1 MNISNMIKIAIMG
14 ASTDDESKD
23 KMIHYLENLEDDK
36 LFLETL
42 ETCGIRDWENYSIAK
57 TLFLEKKSI
66 N

>member
-1 MNISNMIKIAIMG
+1 MNISKMIKIAIMG

-42 ETCGIRDWENYSIAK
+42 GICGIRDWENYSIAK

>member
-14 ASTDDESKD
+14 TSTDDESKD
-23 KMIHYLENLEDDK
+23 KMIHYLEDLEDDK

-42 ETCGIRDWENYSIAK
+42 EICGIRDWENYSIAK

-66 N
+66 K

>member
-1 MNISNMIKIAIMG
+1 
-14 ASTDDESKD
+14 
-23 KMIHYLENLEDDK
+23 MIHYLENLEDDK

>member
-14 ASTDDESKD
+14 TSTDDESKD

-36 LFLETL
+36 LFLNAL
-42 ETCGIRDWENYSIAK
+42 EACGVCDWENYSIAK

>member
-14 ASTDDESKD
+14 TSTDDESKD
-23 KMIHYLENLEDDK
+23 KMIHHLENLEDDK

-42 ETCGIRDWENYSIAK
+42 EICGVRDWENYSIAK

>member
-14 ASTDDESKD
+14 TSTDDESKD

-42 ETCGIRDWENYSIAK
+42 EICGVRDWENYSIAK

>member
-14 ASTDDESKD
+14 TSTDDESKD

-36 LFLETL
+36 LFLDAL
-42 ETCGIRDWENYSIAK
+42 ETCGVCDWENYSIAK

>member
-14 ASTDDESKD
+14 TSTDDESKD
-23 KMIHYLENLEDDK
+23 KMIHYLEDLEDDK
-36 LFLETL
+36 LFLEAL
-42 ETCGIRDWENYSIAK
+42 ETCGVRDWENYLIAK

>member
-14 ASTDDESKD
+14 TSTDDESKD

-42 ETCGIRDWENYSIAK
+42 ETCDIRDWENYSIAK

>member
-14 ASTDDESKD
+14 TSTDDESKD
-23 KMIHYLENLEDDK
+23 KMIHYLEDLEDDK

-42 ETCGIRDWENYSIAK
+42 EICGIRDWENYLIAK